1 MFGGEGFDFRTTP
14 PPPAHTELGK
24 ARVKAMVEA
33 FGGKVTS
40 SVSGRT
46 DVLIVGKEPGA
57 SKVTLHGGRVWVQD
71 LWNQGVNCSLM

>member
-1 MFGGEGFDFRTTP
+1 
-14 PPPAHTELGK
+14 
-24 ARVKAMVEA
+24 MVEA